1 MARPLESAWVH
12 RLWLWLA
19 IALAA
24 FAIASCG
31 TGPSGGPQ
39 RRPTPPLPK
48 VAAPP
53 PEIANPPQMAGRQ
66 PVRVAL
72 LLPFSSSDR
81 EVQQVAQALLNSGE
95 LALFEVNNPD
105 VLLLPKDT
113 HATADG
119 AAAAAREAIGQ
130 GAELILGPLLR
141 DEVAAVAP
149 IAHQYHVPVIA
160 FSTDRSVA
168 GNGVYLLSF
177 QPEQEVARVTQYAAT
192 HGHRVF
198 AAMIPNS
205 DYGARVRDAFVN
217 AARSSGGN
225 VIALQNYDRNA
236 AAMADPVK
244 SLASYEKR
252 FAKYGYN
259 NSSLSM
265 PDPAN
270 GGDLTRL
277 MQYQSYGSE
286 PFDAV
291 LLPEGG
297 ALLHT
302 LAPLLPYYD
311 VDPHKVQFLGTGLW
325 DDPSLGREPAL
336 DGGWFAAPSP
346 DAQQAF
352 LTRYKD
358 AYAKSPPRIA
368 SLSFDAV
375 ALAGSMA
382 RAPKGH
388 RFTDQALTNPNG
400 FTGIDGIF
408 RFTPNGDTQ
417 RGLAVLEITDQ
428 GFKVIDPA
436 PTTFE
441 TRADELVADDLRD
454 QPIEHRAAS
463 CAGDQTIAFA
473 HEKALRG
480 QLINARV
487 IEKRGIKALNAT
499 EARAFGKP
507 ETHQQNLFGL
517 FRWRDGRLA
526 CDASSTRVCAREP
539 FLRQLLGFRCHA
551 RAVLRWQPPVRPGT
565 DADPCAAAPIDEI
578 VPRFSAGARVV

>member
-1 MARPLESAWVH
+1 MARRLESAWVH

-19 IALAA
+19 IAFAA
-24 FAIASCG
+24 WALASCG
-31 TGPSGGPQ
+31 TGPSRPGQP
-39 RRPTPPLPK
+39 PTPELPT
-48 VAAPP
+48 VTTTP

-81 EVQQVAQALLNSGE
+81 EVSQIAQALLNSGE

-105 VLLLPKDT
+105 FLLLPKDT

-141 DEVAAVAP
+141 DEVTAVSP

-168 GNGVYLLSF
+168 GSGVYLLSF
-177 QPEQEVARVTQYAAT
+177 QPEQEVARVTQYAAR
-192 HGHRVF
+192 HGHHTF

-205 DYGARVRDAFVN
+205 DYGSRVRDAFVN
-217 AARSSGGN
+217 AARSNGAN
-225 VIALQNYDRNA
+225 VIALQNYDRSA

-252 FAKYGYN
+252 AMKSGYN
-259 NSSLSM
+259 GLQSPMS
-265 PDPAN
+265 DPAS
-270 GGDLTRL
+270 GADLARL
-277 MQYQSYGSE
+277 TQYQSYGTS

-297 ALLHT
+297 TLLRA

-311 VDPHKVQFLGTGLW
+311 VDPHAVKFLGTGLW
-325 DDPSLGREPAL
+325 DDPIIGREPSL

-352 LTRYKD
+352 ISRYKD
-358 AYAKSPPRIA
+358 AYGVVPARIV

-375 ALAGSMA
+375 ALAGSLA
-382 RAPKGH
+382 RGPKGH
-388 RFTDQALTNPNG
+388 RFTEDTLTNPNG

-408 RFTPNGDTQ
+408 RFTKSGDTE
-417 RGLAVLEITDQ
+417 RGLAVLEVTAQ

-441 TRADELVADDLRD
+441 TR
-454 QPIEHRAAS
+454 PM
-463 CAGDQTIAFA
+463 
-473 HEKALRG
+473 
-480 QLINARV
+480 N
-487 IEKRGIKALNAT
+487 
-499 EARAFGKP
+499 
-507 ETHQQNLFGL
+507 
-517 FRWRDGRLA
+517 
-526 CDASSTRVCAREP
+526 
-539 FLRQLLGFRCHA
+539 
-551 RAVLRWQPPVRPGT
+551 
-565 DADPCAAAPIDEI
+565 
-578 VPRFSAGARVV
+578 